1 MAVVNGILDST
12 DRKTTGEALQQALT
26 DLINLGML
34 AKQAHWNLVGPHF
47 RSLHLQL
54 DELADLARRYAD
66 EVAERA
72 AAVGFNPD
80 GRAATVAA
88 QSTLPTLDHGDVE
101 EGTAVEVVV
110 DALFALIRTLRQAV
124 ADTATS
130 DPISQDLLIGVTAA
144 VEQQHWLFRAQR

>member
-1 MAVVNGILDST
+1 MAVVDGILDST
-12 DRKTTGEALQQALT
+12 DRKTTGEALQQALA

-47 RSLHLQL
+47 RSLHLHL
-54 DELADLARRYAD
+54 DELADLARRHAD

-88 QSTLPTLDHGDVE
+88 QSALPTLDHGDVE

-130 DPISQDLLIGVTAA
+130 DPISQDLLTGVTAA

>member
-1 MAVVNGILDST
+1 MAVVDGILDST
-12 DRKTTGEALQQALT
+12 DRKTTGEALQQALA

-34 AKQAHWNLVGPHF
+34 AKQAHWNLVGPNF

-88 QSTLPTLDHGDVE
+88 QSTLPALDHGDVE

-130 DPISQDLLIGVTAA
+130 DPISQDLFIGVTAA

>member
-1 MAVVNGILDST
+1 MAVVDGILDST

>member
-1 MAVVNGILDST
+1 MAVVDGILDST
-12 DRKTTGEALQQALT
+12 DRKTTGEALQQALA

-72 AAVGFNPD
+72 AAVGLNPD

-130 DPISQDLLIGVTAA
+130 DPISQDLLIGATAA

>member
-1 MAVVNGILDST
+1 MAVVDGILDST

-54 DELADLARRYAD
+54 DELADLARRHAD

>member
-1 MAVVNGILDST
+1 MAVVDGILDST

-54 DELADLARRYAD
+54 DELADLARWYAD

>member
-1 MAVVNGILDST
+1 MAVVDGILDST
-12 DRKTTGEALQQALT
+12 DRKTTGEALQQALA

-80 GRAATVAA
+80 GRAATVAN

-124 ADTATS
+124 ADTAAS
-130 DPISQDLLIGVTAA
+130 DPISQDLLVGVTAA

>member
-1 MAVVNGILDST
+1 MAVVDGILDST
-12 DRKTTGEALQQALT
+12 DRKTTGEALQQALA

-88 QSTLPTLDHGDVE
+88 QSMLPTLDHGDVE

-130 DPISQDLLIGVTAA
+130 DPISQDLLIGATAA